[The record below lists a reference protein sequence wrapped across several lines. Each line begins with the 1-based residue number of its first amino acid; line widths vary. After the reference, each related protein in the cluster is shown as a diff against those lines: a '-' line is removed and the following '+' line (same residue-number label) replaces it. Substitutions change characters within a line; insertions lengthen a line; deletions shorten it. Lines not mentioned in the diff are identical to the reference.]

1 MPKDF
6 AGKIFYEREEW
17 ERIHGKKL
25 PPVATPE
32 EQAALRDEWDEA
44 IRNAP
49 EPPAGVPD
57 YRSSKNNYDDL
68 IGTEF
73 AGWTIDPATG
83 AQLDA
88 QGRPA
93 YDAHGQR
100 IRYPDDPEKGAH
112 Q

>member
-1 MPKDF
+1 
-6 AGKIFYEREEW
+6 
-17 ERIHGKKL
+17 L

-49 EPPAGVPD
+49 EPPPGVPD
-57 YRSSKNNYDDL
+57 YRSSKNYFDDL

-73 AGWTIDPATG
+73 EGWTMDPDTREWR
-83 AQLDA
+83 DA
-88 QGRPA
+88 KGRPVC
-93 YDAHGQR
+93 DANGRR
-100 IRYPDDPEKGAH
+100 IRYPDEA